1 METWRA
7 ILWGRETLKKG
18 LIKRIGPGDSVNIW
32 TDHWIG
38 GLKSMKLLV
47 RLDGVDVE
55 WVHEPFVPV
64 TTIWNEQLVRASFI
78 PGDAKEVL
86 KIRLGAQMQ
95 DDMFAW
101 ANERCGVYSVRS
113 CYRRLEEE
121 QDQKTVILENA

>member
-1 METWRA
+1 
-7 ILWGRETLKKG
+7 
-18 LIKRIGPGDSVNIW
+18 
-32 TDHWIG
+32 
-38 GLKSMKLLV
+38 MKLLV

-64 TTIWNEQLVRASFI
+64 TRIWNEQLVRASFI